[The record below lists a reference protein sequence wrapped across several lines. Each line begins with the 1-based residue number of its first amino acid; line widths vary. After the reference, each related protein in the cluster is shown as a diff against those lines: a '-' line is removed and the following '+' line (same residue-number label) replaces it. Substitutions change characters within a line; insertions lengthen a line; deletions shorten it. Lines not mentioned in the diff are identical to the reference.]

1 MKKFVS
7 VFSVILLV
15 LQFSL
20 FAESKKN
27 QIIRERM
34 EKEKGE
40 VVFATKVNDQE
51 LEVAEKLTA
60 DALLKYKKLV
70 LLEKSSRIMKEN
82 CVSFDFECKRFYD
95 ISIAYLNDELH
106 KTKAELDG
114 YEKILSE
121 SLNRKKILDEKMA
134 MLEKGVET
142 EVASIKVKTV
152 IPKLK
157 KYYKCAKKSGW
168 NTARGVFI
176 APEKAA
182 VLPVTATV
190 NAVVPMKNEGF
201 LVSVKAEGYELNFAY
216 AKSPNVKENE
226 NVEAG
231 RKLFSAAAG
240 NPVIS
245 DKVLLFITK
254 NNHFINPVFVCE

>member
-254 NNHFINPVFVCE
+254 NNQFINPVFVCE

>member
-7 VFSVILLV
+7 IFSVILLV

-201 LVSVKAEGYELNFAY
+201 LVSVKTEGYELNFAY

-254 NNHFINPVFVCE
+254 NNQFINPVFVCE